1 MHRTRDYARRLSKFR
16 DDLMALPRLSTHM
29 STFHPSLCVCARST
43 LRYMRLP
50 GEPDNVLPKVRPC
63 LDLVSISVDSNAQNL
78 GICSTVLHEM
88 QAIASAS
95 GSLFMVECVSSPIL
109 RGMLERR
116 GFLELSPALPDC
128 YLMQQ

>member
-1 MHRTRDYARRLSKFR
+1 MHQTRDYARRLAKFR
-16 DDLMALPRLSTHM
+16 ADVVELPRRSTHM
-29 STFHPSLCVCARST
+29 STFHPSLCVCARSAV
-43 LRYMRLP
+43 RYIRLP
-50 GEPDNVLPKVRPC
+50 GEPHDGLPQVRSC

-88 QAIASAS
+88 QAVARAS

-128 YLMQQ
+128 YLMPQ